1 MDLLMSAAVLLG
13 LAAVFSLI
21 NERFLRLQPTIGLML
36 LALTMTVL
44 LFLLKVIGGLDYLGW
59 EETLIN
65 RLDLGHTLLNGVL
78 CFMLFAGSAS
88 VRIDLLGESKWP
100 IAAFAIG
107 STLVAGVLTAAI
119 LSGLLLLFGVTVGF
133 AYLFVFGALI
143 SPTDPIAAL
152 AILKQLGLP
161 KRLEAIISGE
171 SLFND
176 GVGVVLFTIGLA
188 VVNGAQQPTASAAF
202 FLFAREVLGGI
213 GLGLVVGLLM
223 HHALLRTRDYSTQ
236 LLITLSSV
244 ALGYAVAE
252 NIEVSG
258 PIGMVV
264 TGLLFGNFTKP
275 KFSEAETRSL
285 TIFWQGIEE
294 ILTALLFVM
303 IGLSVVVVHPVSWS
317 HFAIIATAAIIAC
330 LVARAVSV
338 YVAIAPLNRAGVMN
352 ANWWGLTQLLTWG
365 GLRGGLAL
373 ALALSL
379 PDSPEKAT
387 IVNMTYAVVVFSILI
402 QGATIGRLFP
412 GGVLDGIMRS
422 T

>member
-1 MDLLMSAAVLLG
+1 MDLLMSTAALLG
-13 LAAVFSLI
+13 LAALFSLI
-21 NERFLRLQPTIGLML
+21 NERYLRLQPTIGLML
-36 LALTMTVL
+36 LALAMTALFFVVKL
-44 LFLLKVIGGLDYLGW
+44 LGGLNYLGW
-59 EETLIN
+59 EETLIS
-65 RLDLGHTLLNGVL
+65 RLNLGHSLLNGVL
-78 CFMLFAGSAS
+78 CFMLFAGSAG
-88 VRIDLLGESKWP
+88 VRVEVLGESKWP

-107 STLVAGVLTAAI
+107 STLIAGVLIAVM
-119 LSGLLLLFGVTVGF
+119 LGNVLLLFGITVGF

-161 KRLEAIISGE
+161 KRLEAIINGE

-188 VVNGAQQPTASAAF
+188 IVKGSQEPTASGAF
-202 FLFAREVLGGI
+202 LLFAREVVGGI
-213 GLGLVVGLLM
+213 GLGLIVGLIM
-223 HHALLRTRDYSTQ
+223 HYMLLRTREYSIQ

-252 NIEVSG
+252 EIEVSG

-264 TGLLFGNFTKP
+264 AGLVYGNFTKP
-275 KFSEAETRSL
+275 RFSEEAMRSL
-285 TIFWQGIEE
+285 TIFWHGIEE

-303 IGLSVVVVHPVSWS
+303 IGLSVVVVHVVSWS
-317 HFAIIATAAIIAC
+317 HFAIIATAAIVVC
-330 LVARAVSV
+330 LIARAVSV
-338 YVAIAPLNRAGVMN
+338 YAAIVPLNRARVLN
-352 ANWWGLTQLLTWG
+352 AEWWGLTQLLTWG

-387 IVNMTYAVVVFSILI
+387 IVNMTYAVVIFSILV

-412 GGVLDGIMRS
+412 LKFLERILRS
-422 T
+422 S

>member
-13 LAAVFSLI
+13 LAALFSLI

-36 LALTMTVL
+36 LALAMTVL
-44 LFLLKVIGGLDYLGW
+44 LFLLKLLGGLDYLGW
-59 EETLIN
+59 EQTLIN
-65 RLDLGHTLLNGVL
+65 RLNLGHTLLNGVL
-78 CFMLFAGSAS
+78 CFMLFAGSAG
-88 VRIDLLGESKWP
+88 VRIELLGESKWP

-107 STLVAGVLTAAI
+107 STLIAGVLVAAM
-119 LSGLLLLFGVTVGF
+119 LNSVLLLFDVTVGF
-133 AYLFVFGALI
+133 AYLFVFGTLI

-188 VVNGAQQPTASAAF
+188 VVKGVQQPTASGAF

-213 GLGLVVGLLM
+213 GLGLIVGLLM
-223 HHALLRTRDYSTQ
+223 HHMLLRTRDYPIQ

-252 NIEVSG
+252 DVEVSG

-264 TGLLFGNFTKP
+264 AGLLFGNLTKP
-275 KFSEAETRSL
+275 RFSEAETRSL
-285 TIFWQGIEE
+285 TIFWHGIEE

-303 IGLSVVVVHPVSWS
+303 IGLSVVIVHSVSWS
-317 HFAIIATAAIIAC
+317 HFAIIATAAIMVC

-338 YVAIAPLNRAGVMN
+338 YVAIAPLNRAGIMN

-387 IVNMTYAVVVFSILI
+387 IVNMTYAVVIFSILV
-402 QGATIGRLFP
+402 QGATIGSLFP
-412 GGVLDGIMRS
+412 LKFLERIMGS